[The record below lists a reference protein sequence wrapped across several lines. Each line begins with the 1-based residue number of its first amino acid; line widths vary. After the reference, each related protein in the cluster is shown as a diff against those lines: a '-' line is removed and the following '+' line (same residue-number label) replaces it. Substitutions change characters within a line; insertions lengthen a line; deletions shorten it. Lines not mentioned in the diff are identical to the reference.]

1 MIKRRF
7 LMNKLVRDKALNQMI
22 AQGVVAESKVLTDND
37 MFLEAITQKMIE
49 ELEEV
54 FSCESQEE
62 LIEELADFEEAF
74 EEFKKLIAVSQE
86 EIAKVRAAKVAKKG
100 SYSSRVFC
108 DYIDIPETAT
118 EIIQYCEEKSDKYPE
133 LDPITN
139 DFLDDELIDMD
150 DEEDDE

>member
-7 LMNKLVRDKALNQMI
+7 LFNKLVRDKALNQMI
-22 AQGVVAESKVLTDND
+22 SEGVVAETKVLTDND

-62 LIEELADFEEAF
+62 LIEELADFEDAF
-74 EEFKKLIAVSQE
+74 AEFKKLITVTPE
-86 EIAKVRAAKVAKKG
+86 EIAKVRAAKIAKKG
-100 SYSSRVFC
+100 SYSSRLFC
-108 DYIDIPETAT
+108 DYIDVPETLT
-118 EIIQYCEEKSDKYPE
+118 SVIEYCESKSDKYPE

-139 DFLDDELIDMD
+139 DFLDSDLMDMD

>member
-1 MIKRRF
+1 MTKRRF
-7 LMNKLVRDKALNQMI
+7 LFNKLVRDKALAPMI
-22 AQGVVAESKVLTDND
+22 AQGVVAETKVLSDND

-74 EEFKKLIAVSQE
+74 EEFKKLITVTQE
-86 EIAKVRAAKVAKKG
+86 EINKARAEKVAKKG
-100 SYSSRVFC
+100 TYGKRVFC
-108 DYIDIPETAT
+108 DFIDVPESAHDVIT
-118 EIIQYCEEKSDKYPE
+118 YCEEKSDKYPE
-133 LDPITN
+133 LDPVTN
-139 DFLDDELIDMD
+139 DFLDEELRDMD